1 MGPVMNVAAPPPE
14 EVAQGSGAAPGSRL
28 FALRDRYRDAPAEA
42 LLEAMIGRE
51 FPGEI
56 AVVSAFGAESVVLL
70 HMVARID
77 PKTPIIFLDTGN
89 LFGETLRY
97 RDSLQDVLGLR
108 DIRAIHPSKEDERR
122 LDPGRDLWQRDPDA
136 CCHYRKVLPLKRAL
150 APFAAEVSGRKRFQT
165 RARAAMDTIEKSEGR
180 IKINPLADWSLEDLG
195 AYVHRHELPRHPL
208 VAEGYLS
215 IGCVPCTERIVN
227 PSDYRA
233 GRWSGTNKDECG
245 IHEPRHVGGEGI

>member
-1 MGPVMNVAAPPPE
+1 MGPDMNDSALPPE
-14 EVAQGSGAAPGSRL
+14 MAPGPSAELGSRL
-28 FALRDRYRDAPAEA
+28 LALRDRYRDASAEG

-97 RDSLQDVLGLR
+97 RDRLQDLLGLS
-108 DIRAIHPSKEDERR
+108 DIRAIHPCKEDERR
-122 LDPGRDLWQRDPDA
+122 LDPNRDLWRRDPDA

-150 APFAAEVSGRKRFQT
+150 VPFAAEVSGRKRFQT
-165 RARAAMDTIEKSEGR
+165 PARAAMERIEQSGGR
-180 IKINPLADWSLEDLG
+180 VKVNPLAGWSFEDLG
-195 AYVHRHELPRHPL
+195 SYIHGHELPRHPL

-215 IGCVPCTERIVN
+215 IGCIPCTECVTGVG
-227 PSDYRA
+227 DYRA
-233 GRWSGTNKDECG
+233 GRWPGSGKDECG
-245 IHEPRHVGGEGI
+245 IHEPRLVNDEWI